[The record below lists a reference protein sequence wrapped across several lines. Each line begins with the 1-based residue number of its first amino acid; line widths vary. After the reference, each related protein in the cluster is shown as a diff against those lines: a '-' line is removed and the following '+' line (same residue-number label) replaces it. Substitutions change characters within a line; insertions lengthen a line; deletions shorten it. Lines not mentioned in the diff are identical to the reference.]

1 MNSQFDE
8 AIEEVLQGGKR
19 LEGFVPEIIVGL
31 RAEYDKQITSK
42 LSTAAQQVEQVEP
55 QASPGAGQPDEAEQ
69 THVLELPMAS
79 NLVIPT
85 FATPLFNALLR
96 KLEKT
101 VDESIIGSLGGLC
114 LYGDLQ
120 NKPPAVS
127 AAQPDHNPTT
137 PYDISMRV

>member
-1 MNSQFDE
+1 
-8 AIEEVLQGGKR
+8 
-19 LEGFVPEIIVGL
+19 
-31 RAEYDKQITSK
+31 
-42 LSTAAQQVEQVEP
+42 
-55 QASPGAGQPDEAEQ
+55 
-69 THVLELPMAS
+69 MAS
-79 NLVIPT
+79 SLVIPT

-96 KLEKT
+96 RLEKT

-137 PYDISMRV
+137 PYDMSMRVECLLSKTNEQHELHIARLVQRGDARLRHGHCLILATRT